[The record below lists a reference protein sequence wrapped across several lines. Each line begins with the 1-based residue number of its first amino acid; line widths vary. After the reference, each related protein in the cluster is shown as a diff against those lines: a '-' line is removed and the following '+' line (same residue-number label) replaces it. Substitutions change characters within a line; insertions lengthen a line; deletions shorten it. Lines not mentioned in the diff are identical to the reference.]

1 MKMKKPAVSV
11 VIEGYN
17 ESLSL
22 GSSKDAIEALK
33 KQDFPLELV
42 ELIFVGKSAQADA
55 FEKRYG
61 KGSPFF
67 GVKSIAADGAH
78 YYELKNI
85 GGNSASSK
93 VVALIDSDAYPQPGW
108 LSTIV
113 KGVESGADL
122 TAGLTLFESEY
133 FKPDNFLMQAAASIT
148 WGFVA
153 KKVNVSPLPAN
164 GILSHNLGL
173 NAETFRRCQYR
184 TDLGRTCAGFFL
196 YKSLKQSGGKMILQP
211 GQRVV
216 HSFSFLWWLTR
227 LHVRFGHEVF
237 LLRRLDKEFFH
248 SWLSKLTLVEPLM
261 TMLGSIVMDVPQWL
275 RFSALLGVS
284 SWRRFSLIPIV
295 IVLSSGARF
304 SELVGMY
311 LTWIAPDRMRR
322 FALRN

>member
-1 MKMKKPAVSV
+1 MTMKKPVVSV

-22 GSSKDAIEALK
+22 GSSQDTVEALK
-33 KQDFPLELV
+33 KQNFPLELV
-42 ELIFVGKSAQADA
+42 ELIFVGKSTQADA
-55 FEKRYG
+55 FEKLYG
-61 KGSPFF
+61 KGTPFF

-85 GGNSASSK
+85 GASSASSK
-93 VVALIDSDAYPQPGW
+93 VIALIDSDAYPQPDW
-108 LSTIV
+108 LSNIV

-133 FKPDNFLMQAAASIT
+133 FDPDNFLMQAAAAIT

-164 GILSHNLGL
+164 GFLSHNLGL
-173 NAETFRRCQYR
+173 DAETFQRCPYR

-196 YKSLKQSGGKMILQP
+196 YNSFKKSGKKMILQP

-216 HSFSFLWWLTR
+216 HSFSFFWWLTK
-227 LHVRFGHEVF
+227 LHVRFGHEIF
-237 LLRRLDKEFFH
+237 LLRRLGNDFYY
-248 SWLSKLTLVEPLM
+248 SWLSKITVIEPVLTM
-261 TMLGSIVMDVPQWL
+261 FGSIVMDVPQWL
-275 RFSALLGVS
+275 RFSTLLGVS
-284 SWRRFSLIPIV
+284 QLRRFSLIPIV
-295 IVLSSGARF
+295 IMLSSGARF